1 MTAPFLRR
9 FILAIIASSV
19 LSLATGC
26 HRHSDSSASF
36 FPESGEASG
45 WTKLPEVRTFAPD
58 QLSDYIDGD
67 AEKYLQAGVRS
78 TSTADYKL
86 KDQIQLTVDLY
97 TMSNS
102 AGAKSIFESEPPM
115 NAQTPSLGDAAR
127 LYSQS
132 LIFRK
137 GRYLV
142 RMVAYQD
149 SPELTQAMFNLGVA
163 IEKRLPH

>member
-1 MTAPFLRR
+1 MNLA
-9 FILAIIASSV
+9 FIHRGTVAIIVSSV
-19 LSLATGC
+19 LILAVGC
-26 HRHSDSSASF
+26 HRQSISSAGL
-36 FPESGEASG
+36 FPESGEATG

-67 AEKYLQAGVRS
+67 AEKYLKAGVRS

-86 KDQIQLTVDLY
+86 KDQIQLTVDIY

-149 SPELTQAMFNLGVA
+149 SPELTQALFNLGVA
-163 IEKRLPH
+163 VEKRLPR

>member
-1 MTAPFLRR
+1 MTPTFIRR
-9 FILAIIASSV
+9 FILAIIVSSV

-26 HRHSDSSASF
+26 HPQSGSSASF

-58 QLSDYIDGD
+58 QLSGYSDGD

-132 LIFRK
+132 LTFRK